1 MASKSLLLESMG
13 YSQTFSTITRNILPI
28 NSCGS
33 VIMGAKYFK
42 IPKNAKFVLMDDL
55 KEHERIHSGEKPFNC
70 SYCVK
75 KFVLID
81 NLK

>member
-1 MASKSLLLESMG
+1 
-13 YSQTFSTITRNILPI
+13 
-28 NSCGS
+28 
-33 VIMGAKYFK
+33 MGAKYFK